1 MVPSCTKP
9 LIYLLNEEKMLLNED
24 TDNLILIHIMA
35 IKNKNRAI
43 TRTINHIIIK
53 NTERSTDHD
62 LIYWI

>member
-1 MVPSCTKP
+1 MKILTTSSLKQIV
-9 LIYLLNEEKMLLNED
+9 
-24 TDNLILIHIMA
+24 ILIDIMA

-53 NTERSTDHD
+53 NTERSTQSAGIEIEISDHD